1 MKSRDSRRW
10 EEYMTQY
17 TWQPQLQIAVC
28 DDDPAMLQRLV
39 ALITE
44 SLSGRY
50 SCCVHTA
57 ASAEELLAKKLPF
70 HLAVLDI
77 ELPNRSG
84 IELATAII
92 ESSPHCRVLFV
103 SGYARYVS
111 DVYDV
116 PHVGMILKDQL
127 EHQLPKFLLR
137 SAAFAL
143 AEAGAH
149 LTLQDG
155 AVPVADICYMERQ
168 GHWTHIYLRD
178 GSQRRTREKLDS
190 ILRRIGNPAFSR
202 CHISYV
208 VHLPYVK
215 AMTTEQLTLQNGQI
229 LPVSRPNRVA
239 VKNAFFQYISEHT

>member
-1 MKSRDSRRW
+1 
-10 EEYMTQY
+10 MTQY

-39 ALITE
+39 ALTTE

-50 SCCVHTA
+50 TCCVHTA

-84 IELATAII
+84 IELATVIM

-149 LTLQDG
+149 LALKDG
-155 AVPVADICYMERQ
+155 TVPVADICYMERQ

-239 VKNAFFQYISEHT
+239 VKAAFFQYLSEYT

>member
-1 MKSRDSRRW
+1 
-10 EEYMTQY
+10 MTQY
-17 TWQPQLQIAVC
+17 TCQPQLQIAVC

-39 ALITE
+39 ALTTE

-57 ASAEELLAKKLPF
+57 ASAEELLARKLPF

-84 IELATAII
+84 IELATAIM

-137 SAAFAL
+137 NAAFAL

-149 LTLQDG
+149 LALKDG
-155 AVPVADICYMERQ
+155 SVPVADICYMERQ

-178 GSQRRTREKLDS
+178 GSQQRTREKLDEL
-190 ILRRIGNPAFSR
+190 LRRIGNPAFCR
-202 CHISYV
+202 CHVSYV
-208 VHLPYVK
+208 VYLPYVK
-215 AMTTEQLTLQNGQI
+215 TMTPQQLTLQNGQI
-229 LPVSRPNRVA
+229 LPVSRPNRAA
-239 VKNAFFQYISEHT
+239 VKAAFFQYLSEYT